1 MFEVEIT
8 RNFSAAHCLRNYQG
22 NCAKL
27 HGHNWIV
34 KVSAKS
40 GKLDEIGI
48 AVDFRKLKEN
58 LDEILTSLD
67 HNNLNDLPLF
77 SDRNP
82 TSENVAEFI
91 FGRMSEKLN
100 SRSVKISKVT
110 VSESPDSSA
119 SYYD

>member
-40 GKLDEIGI
+40 GGLDKIGI

-58 LDEILTSLD
+58 LDEILISLD

-100 SRSVKISKVT
+100 SHSVKISKVS
-110 VSESPDSSA
+110 VAESPDSSA
-119 SYYD
+119 SYYE